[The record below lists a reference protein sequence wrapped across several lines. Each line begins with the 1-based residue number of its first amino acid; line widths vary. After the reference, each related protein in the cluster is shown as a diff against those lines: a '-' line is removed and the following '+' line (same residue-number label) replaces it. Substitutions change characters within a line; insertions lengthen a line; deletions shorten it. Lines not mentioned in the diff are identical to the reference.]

1 LSLER
6 ECLEARS
13 LVIWLVRLK
22 ESAWMRQLLWATLG
36 ANIVLDL
43 VAFETNPLPAA
54 IRISHTLLGQLF
66 FSTTVVIAI
75 FTSKSWNQI
84 QKPVENASRLRP
96 RATTTAALVLLQVAL
111 GAAFR
116 HGAMGALP
124 HILGALV
131 LAVFLGRQWW

>member
-1 LSLER
+1 M
-6 ECLEARS
+6 
-13 LVIWLVRLK
+13 IWLVRLK

-43 VAFETNPLPAA
+43 VVFETNPLPAA

-66 FSTTVVIAI
+66 FSTTVVIAS

-84 QKPVENASRLRP
+84 QKPVKNASRLRP
-96 RATTTAALVLLQVAL
+96 RETTTAALVLLQVAP

-116 HGAMGALP
+116 HGADGSTAAYSRRIGACGFSRP
-124 HILGALV
+124 AMAVILRTLHPA
-131 LAVFLGRQWW
+131 